1 MARTREWLKF
11 WGLVTLTVALVAAVV
26 GTARQAPRA
35 AAAQEQTSALG
46 ALAAPQ
52 AAPIPTAARPLADLS
67 ESFAAVADVIRPAV
81 VFIRAQAITRGGTR
95 IPGLQ
100 PGFEDFFRIPDQG
113 PQLRRGSGTG
123 FLISKDGYIITNNHV
138 VQDATSLTVQ
148 LFDKRQFDAKVVG
161 RDPETDVA
169 VIKIDGQNLPALSLG
184 NSDSLRVGEW
194 VLAIGNP
201 LGEAFSFT
209 VTAGIVSAKGR
220 LLGGLRQSD
229 YSIMDFIQ
237 TDAVINPGNSGGPL
251 VNIRGQVVGINSAIA
266 SDNGFYQGYGFAI
279 PVNLARNVANQLIAD
294 GRVRRAVLG
303 IQIRDAGEND
313 AAYTGVANIQGVV
326 VVDYS
331 SDNSP
336 AKAAGIQPEDLIVEL
351 DGKPVEYMAQLQ
363 QAVGFKRPGESVK
376 VTVVRRGGERHT
388 FTVRLT
394 EAPTDQRIAGRERE
408 DTEPVNAADHKS
420 KLGITVTA
428 VTGQARSQLG
438 EANIGPL
445 VTAVDLESPAQGQLC
460 PQGPQCGFGDV
471 VTHINGQRVRTVQEF
486 EAALRNVRPGE
497 VVSLRIY
504 NPSPPQP
511 GSRLVR
517 IRVPE

>member
-1 MARTREWLKF
+1 VR
-11 WGLVTLTVALVAAVV
+11 
-26 GTARQAPRA
+26 
-35 AAAQEQTSALG
+35 
-46 ALAAPQ
+46 
-52 AAPIPTAARPLADLS
+52 
-67 ESFAAVADVIRPAV
+67 
-81 VFIRAQAITRGGTR
+81 
-95 IPGLQ
+95 
-100 PGFEDFFRIPDQG
+100 
-113 PQLRRGSGTG
+113 
-123 FLISKDGYIITNNHV
+123 
-138 VQDATSLTVQ
+138 
-148 LFDKRQFDAKVVG
+148 LFDKREFNAEVVG

-169 VIKIDGQNLPALSLG
+169 VIKIDARDLPALSLG
-184 NSDSLRVGEW
+184 NSDSVRVGEW

-251 VNIRGQVVGINSAIA
+251 VNVRGQVVGINSAIA
-266 SDNGFYQGYGFAI
+266 SENGFYQGYGFAI

-303 IQIRDAGEND
+303 IQIRDATETD
-313 AAYTGVANIQGVV
+313 AAYTGVNNIQGVV
-326 VVDYS
+326 VVGYS

-351 DGKPVEYMAQLQ
+351 DGKPVEYVAQLQ

-376 VTVVRRGGERHT
+376 VTVVRPGGERHT
-388 FTVRLT
+388 FSVRLT
-394 EAPTDQRIAGRERE
+394 EAPTDQLVAGRERE
-408 DTEPVNAADHKS
+408 DAEPVNAADHKS

-445 VTAVDLESPAQGQLC
+445 VTDVDLESPAQGQLC

-471 VTHINGQRVRTVQEF
+471 VTHINGRRVRTVQEF
-486 EAALRNVRPGE
+486 EAALRNVQSGE